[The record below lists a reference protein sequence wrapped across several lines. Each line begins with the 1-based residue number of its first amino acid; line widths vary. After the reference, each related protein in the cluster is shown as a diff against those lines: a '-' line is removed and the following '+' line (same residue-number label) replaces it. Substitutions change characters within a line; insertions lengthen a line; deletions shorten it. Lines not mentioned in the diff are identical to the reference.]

1 MSLGGAF
8 RRLNPGD
15 PCRAEDIALID
26 RIARYLHRRLG
37 EHPNLA
43 ASDRTAVSRIL
54 WSDIHHSSPA
64 KRVDMSQS
72 SVRHWRAVYALS
84 STRALI
90 VTTLEQG
97 SRHAFSGSTADGS
110 TLPQLIA
117 DLQARFGVGRIAL
130 VADRGLTSEENPA
143 LVQAG
148 GLGHV
153 LATRLHRDPAVA
165 VVLEA
170 AASEQAAVVLVG
182 DSGSKA
188 TEVIDESRRHLRA
201 RRRRTT

>member
-1 MSLGGAF
+1 
-8 RRLNPGD
+8 
-15 PCRAEDIALID
+15 
-26 RIARYLHRRLG
+26 
-37 EHPNLA
+37 
-43 ASDRTAVSRIL
+43 
-54 WSDIHHSSPA
+54 
-64 KRVDMSQS
+64 MSQS
-72 SVRHWRAVYALS
+72 SVRHLRAVYALS

-97 SRHAFSGSTADGS
+97 SRHVFSGSTADGS
-110 TLPQLIA
+110 TLPQVMA
-117 DLQARFGVGRIAL
+117 DRQARFGVRRIAL
-130 VADRGLTSEENPA
+130 VADRGLISEEHLA

-165 VVLEA
+165 AVLEVT
-170 AASEQAAVVLVG
+170 ASEQAILVPVG

-201 RRRRTT
+201 RRRRTTERRLPPAARVLI